1 VYPGE
6 QWSVGFTVKLEEA
19 PTDYEALESMLQKYC
34 GQYWNTLLGEFYIGE
49 GHPHY
54 GMHDAQQFAPHMKYC
69 GRVERF
75 VPYKDKR
82 MTDAFVKEWL
92 SADNV
97 KFEEKYRMCNP
108 VSKHMTSSIAK
119 YNRPQPAL
127 VDNFWRLAGDWT
139 ERHFSPFC
147 SDTVV
152 VPLQK
157 AVGEADRQTS
167 AGYPWSRWFKNKG
180 EFLDSEAFTKVMP
193 RFWETLATDDPFV
206 SFWTASLK
214 RELRPIAKLEKI
226 RTFTASAAEAS
237 IACNRLCLDF
247 NERFYASNNKTWSFV
262 GCSKYNLGF
271 HRLYHRLNAHP
282 NAYALDESAFDSSLF
297 RAAMYGQRDLRWRMM
312 SSCHKD
318 PETRSRLWNIYDQIV
333 NSIIVLDNGEVY
345 QKNTGNPSG
354 SANTIVDN
362 TMILF
367 RLFAYAWIV
376 ITHENPHLVSYRSYG
391 AFMNN
396 VEAALNGDDNTY
408 TCSEEA
414 NKFFHAAAVAREWS
428 KIGVV
433 TTTDSWIAR
442 KLKDVDFLS
451 HNFIEIDGIM
461 LPKPEREKVLASAL
475 YANEVADVRFTLLRL
490 FALRIESW
498 PCVETRGEL
507 RRAIA
512 YIRKMYANELKGV
525 IPGTQLQWKDIEAV
539 NMTDQELWRLYAY
552 PRLEPGR
559 TKTFEALLSKNPHF
573 DDLRSIVSGVC
584 QSAPVSLGI
593 NTCGCC
599 YCLLSSDVKSDDWGH
614 CGCDSEIRIGVPMDY
629 VSPKVSKWRGKG
641 LGSKG
646 FTFIL
651 PGDER
656 KVATAVEMP
665 SKQKGG
671 GKPKNPS
678 KKQSKS
684 RGPGKGARGGINSGR
699 QIAAPVAY
707 GSVSQ
712 NRQSRVTRITHRESL
727 GPVTSTGTGFTVLF
741 NLPVQPALPASF
753 PWLSAIA
760 SQYETYAPRKTKSK
774 RGMKAHCIRYC
785 YEPRCSTG
793 TAGTVVQATNYDA
806 AEAAFTSLTQAENYR
821 GATVCQPWVR
831 ACHELEVDSMRDY
844 NRHYTRAGAAV
855 SGTDIKTYDVGN
867 YQLIVSGVAAGQIGE
882 LYVEYDIDFFDPR
895 VPVPIGQNLAMWHAA
910 SSAGGAT
917 NAAPLTGGAVRAGST
932 LGVTIPNT
940 AQISIPDVGRYLIA
954 VSSYSTA
961 LTTSPLIAAS
971 TNVSLVNLVN
981 QNANSQAAGFVLNTV
996 GSLMAIADV
1005 TAPGGLVSLTAGAGV
1020 VAGNYD
1026 VFVSQIS
1033 SGLTKPLS
1041 NDIEDIAEKVARL
1054 LRAGDA
1060 KQSERA
1066 VRPIVVDQSDGED
1079 EKSGTP
1085 YVRVASA
1092 TTAAIPVAL
1101 ATSVQAASSA
1111 KVGKRAS

>member
-1 VYPGE
+1 
-6 QWSVGFTVKLEEA
+6 
-19 PTDYEALESMLQKYC
+19 
-34 GQYWNTLLGEFYIGE
+34 
-49 GHPHY
+49 
-54 GMHDAQQFAPHMKYC
+54 MHDAKQFAPHMKFC
-69 GRVERF
+69 GRVERY

-82 MTDAFVKEWL
+82 MTDAFVKEWM
-92 SADNV
+92 SANCV

-108 VSKHMTSSIAK
+108 VSTHMTASISK

-127 VDNFWRLAGDWT
+127 IDDFWRLAGDWT
-139 ERHFSPFC
+139 ERHFGPFC
-147 SDTVV
+147 SETTV

-157 AVGEADRQTS
+157 AVSEADRTTS

-193 RFWETLATDDPFV
+193 KFWEKLATDDPFV

-214 RELRPIAKLEKI
+214 RELRPIEKLEKI

-271 HRLYHRLNAHP
+271 HRLYHRLNVHP

-312 SSCHKD
+312 SSCAKD
-318 PETRSRLWNIYDQIV
+318 SETKSRLWNIYEQIV
-333 NSIIVLDNGEVY
+333 NSVIVLDNGEVY
-345 QKNTGNPSG
+345 QKDTGNPSG

-376 ITHENPHLVSYRSYG
+376 ITHENPHLVAYRSYG

-408 TCSEEA
+408 TVSEEA
-414 NKFFHAAAVAREWS
+414 NKFFHAAAVAKEWS
-428 KIGVV
+428 KIGVK
-433 TTTDSWIAR
+433 TNTDSWEAR
-442 KLKDVDFLS
+442 ALKDVDFLS
-451 HNFIEIDGIM
+451 HNFVEIEGIM
-461 LPKPEREKVLASAL
+461 LPMPEREKVLCSAL

-498 PCVETRGEL
+498 PCVKTRAEL
-507 RRAIA
+507 KQAIA
-512 YIRKMYANELKGV
+512 YIRKMYADELKGGV
-525 IPGTQLQWKDIEAV
+525 PGTQLQWKDIEAV

-552 PRLEPGR
+552 PRLEPGK
-559 TKTFEALLSKNPHF
+559 TKKLESRFGAGVPALEKFELLTRMVDS
-573 DDLRSIVSGVC
+573 RAIVEGVC
-584 QSAPVSLGI
+584 QSAPVLGI
-593 NTCGCC
+593 
-599 YCLLSSDVKSDDWGH
+599 DVGIDDGLE
-614 CGCDSEIRIGVPMDY
+614 DIKIGVPNGY

-646 FTFIL
+646 FTFHL
-651 PGDER
+651 PATNV

-678 KKQSKS
+678 KKQSKKKTGPRSGGMGVS
-684 RGPGKGARGGINSGR
+684 R
-699 QIAAPVAY
+699 QMAAPVAY
-707 GSVSQ
+707 GSVSN

-741 NLPVQPALPASF
+741 NLPVQPALASSF

-760 SQYETYAPRKTKSK
+760 TQYETYSPRKTRSK
-774 RGMKAHCIRYC
+774 RGAKAHCIRYC

-806 AEAAFTSLTQAENYR
+806 SEAAFTSLTQAENYR
-821 GATVCQPWVR
+821 GATVCQPWIR

-844 NRHYTRAGAAV
+844 NRHYTRAGAAP

-882 LYVEYDIDFFDPR
+882 LYAEYDIDFYDPR
-895 VPVPIGQNLAMWHAA
+895 VPVPIGQNLPSAHIV
-910 SSAGGAT
+910 SSAAGAT
-917 NAAPLTGGAVRAGST
+917 AAAPFGTGATIRSGSNIPGLTAS
-932 LGVTIPNT
+932 GVTIT
-940 AQISIPDVGRYLIA
+940 IPQVGRYLVVASYVSATLSSSAAIA
-954 VSSYSTA
+954 AGTNASLVTA
-961 LTTSPLIAAS
+961 LVNNTANTTLSCFV
-971 TNVSLVNLVN
+971 TNNI
-981 QNANSQAAGFVLNTV
+981 G
-996 GSLMAIADV
+996 MAMAEVDI
-1005 TAPGGLVSLTAGAGV
+1005 TAPNGTVTLSGGGTYTG
-1020 VAGNYD
+1020 GNTD
-1026 VFVSQIS
+1026 VFVCQIS
-1033 SGLTKPLS
+1033 SGLTKPAPIG
-1041 NDIEDIAEKVARL
+1041 DIEDIAEKVARL

-1066 VRPIVVDQSDGED
+1066 VRPIIVDQSDGED

-1085 YVRVASA
+1085 YVRVPSGAV
-1092 TTAAIPVAL
+1092 TAIPVAT